1 MTEDLLKKW
10 EQIVEQVD
18 KDQIP
23 VECIKKIVFKLTGG
37 RQKTINFRT
46 LKNQSLS
53 ITEINDVVERWIE
66 ENQLDIQNMEF
77 ILDIQV
83 IANLLQPETDKL
95 LKGI

>member
-18 KDQIP
+18 KEQIP
-23 VECIKKIVFKLTGG
+23 VECIKKMVFKLSGG

-53 ITEINDVVERWIE
+53 ITEINHVVERWIE
-66 ENQLDIQNMEF
+66 ENQLDIQNIEF
-77 ILDIQV
+77 VLDIQA
-83 IANLLQPETDKL
+83 IADLLQPETDKL
-95 LKGI
+95 LKGM

>member
-95 LKGI
+95 LKGM